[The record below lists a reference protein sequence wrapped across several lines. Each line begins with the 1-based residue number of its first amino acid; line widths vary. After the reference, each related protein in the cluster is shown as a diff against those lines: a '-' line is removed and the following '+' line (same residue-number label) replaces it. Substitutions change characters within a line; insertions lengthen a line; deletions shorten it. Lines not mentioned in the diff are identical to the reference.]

1 MRMEELKQLVI
12 DGKSDKAVALVV
24 KLLGEGVAPDAIME
38 QALIPAMD
46 VVGKLFQDGE
56 YFLPELLVAS
66 RAMQKSVG
74 VIKQRSPAG
83 AVTKSGKAVVGTV
96 KGDLHDIGK
105 NLLAMALEGAGFEV
119 VDLGSDVAAEQFVG
133 AVREHKPDVVG
144 MSALLSTTMYMMKD
158 VIEAIDKAGLHS
170 GVKIMVG
177 GAPLNDEY
185 AKKIG
190 ADFYGPDC
198 VAGRDYARSVVAHK
212 N

>member
-1 MRMEELKQLVI
+1 MDELKQLVI
-12 DGKSDKAVALVV
+12 DGKADKAVALVV
-24 KLLGEGVAPDAIME
+24 KLMDEGKTSDAIMG

-56 YFLPELLVAS
+56 YFLPELLVAA
-66 RAMQKSVG
+66 RAMQRSVE
-74 VIKQRSPAG
+74 VVKQRSPAG
-83 AVTKSGKAVVGTV
+83 SVSKSGKAVVGTV

-105 NLLAMALEGAGFEV
+105 NLLTMALEGAGFEV

-133 AVREHKPDVVG
+133 AVKEHKPDVVG

-158 VIEAIDKAGLHS
+158 VIEAIDKAGLHA

-177 GAPLNDEY
+177 GAPLNDDY

>member
-1 MRMEELKQLVI
+1 MDELKQLVI
-12 DGKSDKAVALVV
+12 DGKADKAVALVV
-24 KLLGEGVAPDAIME
+24 KLMDEGKTPDAIMG

-56 YFLPELLVAS
+56 YFLPELLVAA
-66 RAMQKSVG
+66 RAMQKSVE

-83 AVTKSGKAVVGTV
+83 SVAKSGKAVVGTV

-133 AVREHKPDVVG
+133 AVKEHKPDVVG

-158 VIEAIDKAGLHS
+158 VIEAIDKAGLHG

-177 GAPLNDEY
+177 GAPLSIDY

-198 VAGRDYARSVVAHK
+198 VAGRDYARSVVASK

>member
-1 MRMEELKQLVI
+1 MDELKQLVI

-24 KLLGEGVAPDAIME
+24 KLMDEGKTSDAIMG

-56 YFLPELLVAS
+56 YFLPELLVAA
-66 RAMQKSVG
+66 RAMQRSVE

-83 AVTKSGKAVVGTV
+83 SVSKSGKAVVGTV

-105 NLLAMALEGAGFEV
+105 NLLSMALEGAGFEV

-133 AVREHKPDVVG
+133 AVKEHKPDVVG

-170 GVKIMVG
+170 SVKIMVG
-177 GAPLNDEY
+177 GAPLNDDY

>member
-1 MRMEELKQLVI
+1 MDELKQLVI
-12 DGKSDKAVALVV
+12 DGKADKAVALVV
-24 KLLGEGVAPDAIME
+24 KLLGEGKAPDAIMG

-56 YFLPELLVAS
+56 YFLPELLVAA
-66 RAMQKSVG
+66 RAMQKSVE

-83 AVTKSGKAVVGTV
+83 SVTKSGKAVVGTV

-119 VDLGSDVAAEQFVG
+119 VDLGSDVAAEQFVV
-133 AVREHKPDVVG
+133 AVKEHKPDVVG

-170 GVKIMVG
+170 SVKIMVG
-177 GAPLNDEY
+177 GAPLSDDY

>member
-1 MRMEELKQLVI
+1 MDELKQLVI
-12 DGKSDKAVALVV
+12 DGKADKAVALVV
-24 KLLGEGVAPDAIME
+24 KLMDEGKAADDIMG

-56 YFLPELLVAS
+56 YFLPELLVAAK
-66 RAMQKSVG
+66 AMQKSVE

-83 AVTKSGKAVVGTV
+83 SVAKSGKAVVGTV

-133 AVREHKPDVVG
+133 AVKEHKPDVVG

-158 VIEAIDKAGLHS
+158 VIEAIDKAGLHGS
-170 GVKIMVG
+170 VKIMVG
-177 GAPLNDEY
+177 GAPLSSDY

-190 ADFYGPDC
+190 
-198 VAGRDYARSVVAHK
+198 
-212 N
+212 

>member
-1 MRMEELKQLVI
+1 MEELKQLVI
-12 DGKSDKAVALVV
+12 DGKAGKAAALVT
-24 KLLGEGVAPDAIME
+24 KLLDEGRSADVLME

-56 YFLPELLVAS
+56 YFLPELLVSAK
-66 RAMQKSVG
+66 AMQKSVE

-105 NLLAMALEGAGFEV
+105 NLLVMSLEGAGFEV
-119 VDLGSDVAAEQFVG
+119 VDLGSDVTTERFVG
-133 AVREHKPDVVG
+133 AVKEHKPNVVG

-158 VIEAIDKAGLHS
+158 VIEAIDKEGLHA
-170 GVKIMVG
+170 GIKIMVG
-177 GAPLNDEY
+177 GAPLNDDY

-198 VAGRDYARSVVAHK
+198 IAGRDYARSIVAR
-212 N
+212 

>member
-1 MRMEELKQLVI
+1 MDELKQLVI
-12 DGKSDKAVALVV
+12 DGKADKAVALVA
-24 KLLGEGVAPDAIME
+24 KLMDEGKAADAIMA

-46 VVGKLFQDGE
+46 IVGKLFQDGE
-56 YFLPELLVAS
+56 YFLPELLVAAK
-66 RAMQKSVG
+66 AMQKSVE

-83 AVTKSGKAVVGTV
+83 SVTKSGKAVVGTV

-105 NLLAMALEGAGFEV
+105 NLLVMALEGAGFEV
-119 VDLGSDVAAEQFVG
+119 VDLGSDVAAEQFVV
-133 AVREHKPDVVG
+133 ALKEHKPDVVG

-177 GAPLNDEY
+177 GAPLSEDY

-198 VAGRDYARSVVAHK
+198 VSGRDYARSVVANKH
-212 N
+212 

>member
-1 MRMEELKQLVI
+1 MEELKQLVI
-12 DGKSDKAVALVV
+12 DGKADKAAALVA
-24 KLLGEGVAPDAIME
+24 KLMDEGRSADELME
-38 QALIPAMD
+38 QSLIPAMD

-56 YFLPELLVAS
+56 YFLPELLVSAK
-66 RAMQKSVG
+66 AMQKSVE

-105 NLLAMALEGAGFEV
+105 NLLAMSLEGAGFEV
-119 VDLGSDVAAEQFVG
+119 VDLGTDVSAEQFVG
-133 AVREHKPDVVG
+133 AVKEHKPNVVG

-158 VIEAIDKAGLHS
+158 VIEAIDKEGLHA

-177 GAPLNDEY
+177 GAPLNDDY

-190 ADFYGPDC
+190 ADYYGPDC
-198 VAGRDYARSVVAHK
+198 IAGRDYARSVVARK

>member
-1 MRMEELKQLVI
+1 MEELKQLVI
-12 DGKSDKAVALVV
+12 DGKSDKAVDMVL
-24 KLLGEGVAPDAIME
+24 KLLDQGKTPDAIME

-46 VVGKLFQDGE
+46 LVGKLFQEGE
-56 YFLPELLVAS
+56 YFLPELLVSA
-66 RAMQKSVG
+66 RAMQKSVE

-83 AVTKSGKAVVGTV
+83 SVTKSGKAVVGTV

-105 NLLAMALEGAGFEV
+105 NLLVMSLEGAGFEV
-119 VDLGSDVAAEQFVG
+119 VDLGADVTTDRFVS
-133 AVREHKPDVVG
+133 AIKEHRPDVVG
-144 MSALLSTTMYMMKD
+144 MSALLSTTMYIMKD
-158 VIEAIDKAGLHS
+158 VVEAIDRAGLHA

-177 GAPLNDEY
+177 GAPLNDDY

-198 VAGRDYARSVVAHK
+198 IAGRDYARSVIARK

>member
-1 MRMEELKQLVI
+1 MDELKQLVI

-24 KLLGEGVAPDAIME
+24 KLMDEGRAPDEIMG

-56 YFLPELLVAS
+56 YFLPELLVAA
-66 RAMQKSVG
+66 RAMQKSVE

-83 AVTKSGKAVVGTV
+83 SVSKSGRAVVGTV

-105 NLLAMALEGAGFEV
+105 NLLVMALEGAGFEV
-119 VDLGSDVAAEQFVG
+119 VDLGSDVAAEQFVV
-133 AVREHKPDVVG
+133 AVKEHKPDVVG

-177 GAPLNDEY
+177 GAPLSDDY

>member
-1 MRMEELKQLVI
+1 MDELKQLVI
-12 DGKSDKAVALVV
+12 DGKADKAVALVV
-24 KLLGEGVAPDAIME
+24 KLMAEGKAADAIMG

-56 YFLPELLVAS
+56 YFLPELLVAA
-66 RAMQKSVG
+66 RAMQKSVE

-83 AVTKSGKAVVGTV
+83 SVSKSGKAVVGTV

-119 VDLGSDVAAEQFVG
+119 VDLGSDVAAEQFVV
-133 AVREHKPDVVG
+133 AVKEHKPDVVG

-158 VIEAIDKAGLHS
+158 VIEAINKAGLHA

-177 GAPLNDEY
+177 GAPLNDDY

>member
-1 MRMEELKQLVI
+1 MDELKQLVI

-24 KLLGEGVAPDAIME
+24 KLMDEGRAPDEIMG

-56 YFLPELLVAS
+56 YFLPELLVAA
-66 RAMQKSVG
+66 RAMQKSVE

-83 AVTKSGKAVVGTV
+83 SVSKSGRAVVGTV

-119 VDLGSDVAAEQFVG
+119 VDLGSDVAAEQFVV
-133 AVREHKPDVVG
+133 AVKEHKPDVVG

-177 GAPLNDEY
+177 GAPLSDDY

>member
-1 MRMEELKQLVI
+1 MEELKQLVI
-12 DGKSDKAVALVV
+12 DGKADKAAALVA
-24 KLLGEGVAPDAIME
+24 KLMDEGRSADGLME
-38 QALIPAMD
+38 QSLIPAMD

-56 YFLPELLVAS
+56 YFLPELLVSAK
-66 RAMQKSVG
+66 AMQKSVE

-105 NLLAMALEGAGFEV
+105 NLLAMALQGAGFEV
-119 VDLGSDVAAEQFVG
+119 VDLGSDVSAEQFVR
-133 AVREHKPDVVG
+133 AVKEHKPNVVG

-158 VIEAIDKAGLHS
+158 VIEAIDKEGLHT

-177 GAPLNDEY
+177 GAPLNDDY

-198 VAGRDYARSVVAHK
+198 IAGRDYARSVVARK

>member
-1 MRMEELKQLVI
+1 MEELKQLVI
-12 DGKSDKAVALVV
+12 DGKADKAVDMVT
-24 KLLGEGVAPDAIME
+24 KLLDEGASAEVLME

-56 YFLPELLVAS
+56 YFLPELLVSAK
-66 RAMQKSVG
+66 AMQKSVE
-74 VIKQRSPAG
+74 VIKQRSTTG
-83 AVTKSGKAVVGTV
+83 TVTKSGKAVVGTV

-105 NLLAMALEGAGFEV
+105 NLLVMSLEGAGFEV
-119 VDLGSDVAAEQFVG
+119 VDLGTDVSTHQFVAAVK
-133 AVREHKPDVVG
+133 EHKPHVMG

-158 VIEAIDKAGLHS
+158 VIEAIDKEGLHA

-177 GAPLNDEY
+177 GAPLNDDY

-198 VAGRDYARSVVAHK
+198 IAGRDYARSIVARK

>member
-1 MRMEELKQLVI
+1 MDELKQLVI
-12 DGKSDKAVALVV
+12 DGKTDKAVALVV
-24 KLLGEGVAPDAIME
+24 KLLDEGQSADAIMG

-56 YFLPELLVAS
+56 YFLPELLVAAK
-66 RAMQKSVG
+66 AMQRSVE

-83 AVTKSGKAVVGTV
+83 SVAKSGKAVVGTV

-133 AVREHKPDVVG
+133 AVKEHKPDVVG

-158 VIEAIDKAGLHS
+158 VVEAIDKAGLHGS
-170 GVKIMVG
+170 VKIMVG
-177 GAPLNDEY
+177 GAPLSDDY

-190 ADFYGPDC
+190 ADYYGPDC
-198 VAGRDYARSVVAHK
+198 VSGREYARSVVAHK
-212 N
+212 G

>member
-1 MRMEELKQLVI
+1 MDELKQLVI
-12 DGKSDKAVALVV
+12 DGKADKAVALVV
-24 KLLGEGVAPDAIME
+24 KLLGEGKAPDAIMT

-46 VVGKLFQDGE
+46 MVGKLFQDGE
-56 YFLPELLVAS
+56 YFLPELLVAA
-66 RAMQKSVG
+66 RAMQKSVE

-83 AVTKSGKAVVGTV
+83 SVTKSGKAVVGTV

-133 AVREHKPDVVG
+133 AVKEHKPDVVG

-170 GVKIMVG
+170 SVKIMVG
-177 GAPLNDEY
+177 GAPLSDDY

-190 ADFYGPDC
+190 ADLYGPDC
-198 VAGRDYARSVVAHK
+198 VAGRVYARSVVAHK

>member
-1 MRMEELKQLVI
+1 MDELKQLVI
-12 DGKSDKAVALVV
+12 DGKADKAVALVV
-24 KLLGEGVAPDAIME
+24 KLMDGGKAPDEIMG

-56 YFLPELLVAS
+56 YFLPELLVAA
-66 RAMQKSVG
+66 RAMQKSVE

-83 AVTKSGKAVVGTV
+83 SVSKSGKAVVGTV

-133 AVREHKPDVVG
+133 AVKEHKPDVVG

-177 GAPLNDEY
+177 GAPLNDDY

>member
-1 MRMEELKQLVI
+1 MDELKQLVI
-12 DGKSDKAVALVV
+12 DGKADKAVALVV
-24 KLLGEGVAPDAIME
+24 KLMDEGKAPDAIMG

-56 YFLPELLVAS
+56 YFLPELLVAA
-66 RAMQKSVG
+66 RAMQKSVE

-83 AVTKSGKAVVGTV
+83 SVTKSGKAVVGTV

-133 AVREHKPDVVG
+133 AVKEHKPDVVG

-158 VIEAIDKAGLHS
+158 VIEAIDKAGLPS
-170 GVKIMVG
+170 SVKIMVG
-177 GAPLNDEY
+177 GAPLNGDY

-198 VAGRDYARSVVAHK
+198 IAGRDYARSIVAHK

>member
-1 MRMEELKQLVI
+1 MEELKQLVI

-24 KLLGEGVAPDAIME
+24 KLMDQGNTPDAIME

-46 VVGKLFQDGE
+46 LVGKLFQEGE
-56 YFLPELLVAS
+56 YFLPELLVSAK
-66 RAMQKSVG
+66 AMQKSVE

-83 AVTKSGKAVVGTV
+83 SVTKSGKAVVGTV

-105 NLLAMALEGAGFEV
+105 NLLVMSLEGAGFEV
-119 VDLGSDVAAEQFVG
+119 IDLGADVTTDRFVN
-133 AVREHKPDVVG
+133 AIKEHRPDVVG
-144 MSALLSTTMYMMKD
+144 MSALLSTTMYIMKD
-158 VIEAIDKAGLHS
+158 VVEAIDKAGLHAC
-170 GVKIMVG
+170 VKIMVG
-177 GAPLNDEY
+177 GAPLNDDY

-198 VAGRDYARSVVAHK
+198 ISGRDYARSVIARK

>member
-1 MRMEELKQLVI
+1 MDELKQLVI
-12 DGKSDKAVALVV
+12 DGKADKAVALVV
-24 KLLGEGVAPDAIME
+24 KLMDEGQTSDAIMG

-56 YFLPELLVAS
+56 YFLPELLVAA
-66 RAMQKSVG
+66 RAMQKSVEI
-74 VIKQRSPAG
+74 IKQRSPAG
-83 AVTKSGKAVVGTV
+83 SVSKSGKAVVGTV

-119 VDLGSDVAAEQFVG
+119 VDLGSDVAAEQFVV
-133 AVREHKPDVVG
+133 AVKEHKPDVVG

-170 GVKIMVG
+170 SVKIMVG
-177 GAPLNDEY
+177 GAPLNNDY

-198 VAGRDYARSVVAHK
+198 VAGRDYARSVVAAK

>member
-1 MRMEELKQLVI
+1 MDELKQLVI

-24 KLLGEGVAPDAIME
+24 KLLDEGKAPDAIME

-56 YFLPELLVAS
+56 YFLPELLVAA
-66 RAMQKSVG
+66 RAMQKSVE

-83 AVTKSGKAVVGTV
+83 SVSKSGKAVVGTV

-133 AVREHKPDVVG
+133 AVKEHKPDVVG

-170 GVKIMVG
+170 SVKIMVG
-177 GAPLNDEY
+177 GAPLNDDY

>member
-1 MRMEELKQLVI
+1 MEELKQFVI

-24 KLLGEGVAPDAIME
+24 KLMDQGNTPDAIME

-46 VVGKLFQDGE
+46 LVGKLFQEGE
-56 YFLPELLVAS
+56 YFLPELLVSAK
-66 RAMQKSVG
+66 AMQKSVE

-83 AVTKSGKAVVGTV
+83 SVSKSGKAVVGTV

-105 NLLAMALEGAGFEV
+105 NLLVMSLEGAGFEV
-119 VDLGSDVAAEQFVG
+119 VDLGADVTTDRFVS
-133 AVREHKPDVVG
+133 AIREHRPDVVG
-144 MSALLSTTMYMMKD
+144 MSALLSTTMYIMKD
-158 VIEAIDKAGLHS
+158 VVEAIDKAGLHE

-177 GAPLNDEY
+177 GAPLNDYY

-198 VAGRDYARSVVAHK
+198 ISGRDYARSVIARK

>member
-1 MRMEELKQLVI
+1 MEELKQLVI
-12 DGKSDKAVALVV
+12 DGKADKAAALVAA
-24 KLLGEGVAPDAIME
+24 LLDKGRSADVLME

-46 VVGKLFQDGE
+46 VVGQLFQDGE
-56 YFLPELLVAS
+56 YFLPELLVSAK
-66 RAMQKSVG
+66 AMQKSVE
-74 VIKQRSPAG
+74 VLKQRSPAG
-83 AVTKSGKAVVGTV
+83 SITKSGKAVVGTV

-105 NLLAMALEGAGFEV
+105 NLLVMALEGAGFEV
-119 VDLGSDVAAEQFVG
+119 VDLGSDVSTEQFVV
-133 AVREHKPDVVG
+133 AVREHKPHVVG

-158 VIEAIDKAGLHS
+158 VIEAIDKEGLHT

-177 GAPLNDEY
+177 GAPLNDDY

-198 VAGRDYARSVVAHK
+198 VAGRDYARSIVASK

>member
-1 MRMEELKQLVI
+1 MEELKQLVI
-12 DGKSDKAVALVV
+12 DGKSDRAAAMVAR
-24 KLLGEGVAPDAIME
+24 LLDEGGSAEVLME

-56 YFLPELLVAS
+56 YFLPELLVSAK
-66 RAMQKSVG
+66 AMQKSVN
-74 VIKQRSPAG
+74 VIKQRSTTG
-83 AVTKSGKAVVGTV
+83 TVTRSGKAVVGTV

-105 NLLAMALEGAGFEV
+105 NLLIMALEGAGFEV
-119 VDLGSDVAAEQFVG
+119 VDLGSDVSTQQFVE
-133 AVREHKPDVVG
+133 AVKEHRPHVMG

-158 VIEAIDKAGLHS
+158 VIEAIDREGLHQ

-177 GAPLNDEY
+177 GAPLNDNY
-185 AKKIG
+185 AKNIG

-198 VAGRDYARSVVAHK
+198 IAGREYARSIVARK

>member
-1 MRMEELKQLVI
+1 MDELKQLVI
-12 DGKSDKAVALVV
+12 DGKSDKAVALVG
-24 KLLGEGVAPDAIME
+24 KLLDEGKAPDAIMS

-56 YFLPELLVAS
+56 YFLPELLVAA
-66 RAMQKSVG
+66 RAMQRSVEA
-74 VIKQRSPAG
+74 IKHRSPAG
-83 AVTKSGKAVVGTV
+83 SVSKSGKAVVGTV

-133 AVREHKPDVVG
+133 AVKEHKPDVVG

-158 VIEAIDKAGLHS
+158 VIEAIDKAGLHNS
-170 GVKIMVG
+170 VKIMVG
-177 GAPLNDEY
+177 GAPLNDDY

>member
-1 MRMEELKQLVI
+1 MDELKQLVI

-24 KLLGEGVAPDAIME
+24 KLMDAGMAPDAIME
-38 QALIPAMD
+38 RALIPAMD

-56 YFLPELLVAS
+56 YFLPELLVAA
-66 RAMQKSVG
+66 RAMQRSVE

-83 AVTKSGKAVVGTV
+83 SVTKSGKAVVGTV

-133 AVREHKPDVVG
+133 AVKEHKPDVVG

-177 GAPLNDEY
+177 GAPLNDDY

>member
-1 MRMEELKQLVI
+1 MDELKQLVI

-24 KLLGEGVAPDAIME
+24 KLMDEGKAPDAIMG

-56 YFLPELLVAS
+56 YFLPELLVAA
-66 RAMQKSVG
+66 RAMQRSVE

-83 AVTKSGKAVVGTV
+83 SVTKSGKAVVGTV

-119 VDLGSDVAAEQFVG
+119 VDLGSDVAAEQFVV
-133 AVREHKPDVVG
+133 AVKEHKPDVVG

-170 GVKIMVG
+170 SVKIMVG
-177 GAPLNDEY
+177 GAPLSDDY

>member
-1 MRMEELKQLVI
+1 MDELKQLVI
-12 DGKSDKAVALVV
+12 DGKADKAVALVV
-24 KLLGEGVAPDAIME
+24 KLMDEGKAPDAIMG

-56 YFLPELLVAS
+56 YFLPELLVAA
-66 RAMQKSVG
+66 RAMQKSVE

-83 AVTKSGKAVVGTV
+83 SVTKSGKAVVGTV

-119 VDLGSDVAAEQFVG
+119 VDLGTDVSAEQFVG
-133 AVREHKPDVVG
+133 AVKEHKPHVVG

-158 VIEAIDKAGLHS
+158 VIEAIDEAGLHS
-170 GVKIMVG
+170 SVKIMVG
-177 GAPLNDEY
+177 GAPLNDDY

-198 VAGRDYARSVVAHK
+198 VAGRDYARSVVASK

>member
-1 MRMEELKQLVI
+1 MDELKQLVI
-12 DGKSDKAVALVV
+12 DGKADKAVALVV
-24 KLLGEGVAPDAIME
+24 KLMDEGQTSDAIMG

-56 YFLPELLVAS
+56 YFLPELLVAA
-66 RAMQKSVG
+66 RAMQKSVEI
-74 VIKQRSPAG
+74 IKQRSPAG
-83 AVTKSGKAVVGTV
+83 SVSKNGKAVVGTV

-119 VDLGSDVAAEQFVG
+119 VDLGSDVAAEQFVV
-133 AVREHKPDVVG
+133 AVKEHKPDVVG

-170 GVKIMVG
+170 SVKIMVG
-177 GAPLNDEY
+177 GAPLNNDY

-198 VAGRDYARSVVAHK
+198 VAGRDYARSVVAAK